1 MSKLANIIGFSIFG
15 LAARFGQLGIQKRNI
30 FENLAGHAAA
40 MGIFGYAGY
49 WAWRWDNYA
58 ADLLEKKKIE
68 VAENQK
74 RRVEKAEALAEK
86 LMAGQNQE
94 SHS

>member
-1 MSKLANIIGFSIFG
+1 MSKLANIIGFSLFG

-30 FENLAGHAAA
+30 FDNMAGHVVA
-40 MGIFGYAGY
+40 MGVFGYGGY

-58 ADLLEKKKIE
+58 TELLDKKKIE

-74 RRVEKAEALAEK
+74 RRVENAEALAEK
-86 LMAGQNQE
+86 LMGRQNQE